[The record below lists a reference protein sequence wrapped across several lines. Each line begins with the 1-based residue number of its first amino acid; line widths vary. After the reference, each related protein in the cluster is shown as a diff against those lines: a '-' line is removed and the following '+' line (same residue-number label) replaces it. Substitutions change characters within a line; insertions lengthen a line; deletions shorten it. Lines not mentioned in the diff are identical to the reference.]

1 MAPAVAKGS
10 KVFVDF
16 GHVRPAPDGIYL
28 INDGFGP
35 VLKRVER
42 VGRSWRLSSDNS
54 KSESEEVDLTDGNS
68 GIKVLG
74 KAIHTVNPL

>member
-1 MAPAVAKGS
+1 MAPAIAKGA

-35 VLKRVER
+35 VLKRIER

-54 KSESEEVDLTDGNS
+54 KSESEEVDLMAGDI